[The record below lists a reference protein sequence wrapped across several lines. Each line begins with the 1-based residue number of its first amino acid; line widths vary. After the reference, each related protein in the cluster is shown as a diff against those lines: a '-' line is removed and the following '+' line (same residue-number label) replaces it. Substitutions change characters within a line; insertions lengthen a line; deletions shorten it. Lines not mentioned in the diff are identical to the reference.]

1 MPTFSLLISSIWSLL
16 NLVPNFEVKFVKRQK
31 NMVALVHTSAKA
43 AYFRPSRYIFESIEF
58 VLLNKKLK
66 LSPNNTFMK

>member
-31 NMVALVHTSAKA
+31 NMVALVHTSVKA